1 MAPHSLAAWESV
13 LRDLTALLEDGLV
26 TLDAEDRVVI
36 VSANAR
42 NLLGGSLREG
52 EALAASHVDYR
63 VLRLVA
69 AARESRQVQQRELE
83 LDGHVA
89 LVRAL
94 SSSLEEERGLV
105 LLLIRDLTQ
114 LRHLQRVRRDF
125 VSNVSHELKT
135 PVTAIQLMTETL
147 ERSSFADRA
156 EARDFIRRIGLEAA
170 HMGHI
175 VEELLQLSSIETS
188 QWPMQRE
195 RVDVATLLHALDR
208 LRPLADDKQIHIEVS
223 IDPGTPHIL
232 GDASALAQVIRNRV
246 HNAIKFTPAGGRIDV
261 EGEPAGDRL
270 VRLRCRDTGPGIAP
284 PDQQRVFER
293 FWKADSARQPD
304 GEGSGLGLAIVRH
317 IVEAHGGT
325 VSLASEP
332 RRGAEFTVDLPA
344 AL

>member
-1 MAPHSLAAWESV
+1 
-13 LRDLTALLEDGLV
+13 
-26 TLDAEDRVVI
+26 
-36 VSANAR
+36 
-42 NLLGGSLREG
+42 
-52 EALAASHVDYR
+52 
-63 VLRLVA
+63 
-69 AARESRQVQQRELE
+69 
-83 LDGHVA
+83 
-89 LVRAL
+89 
-94 SSSLEEERGLV
+94 
-105 LLLIRDLTQ
+105 
-114 LRHLQRVRRDF
+114 
-125 VSNVSHELKT
+125 
-135 PVTAIQLMTETL
+135 
-147 ERSSFADRA
+147 
-156 EARDFIRRIGLEAA
+156 
-170 HMGHI
+170 MGHI

-195 RVDVATLLHALDR
+195 RVDVAALLHALDR

-232 GDASALAQVIRNRV
+232 GDASALAQVIRNLV